1 MSTKNLKENEQLI
14 TTSDTNQE
22 VEQVVKKQNKQLKE
36 KAKELMK
43 QLGVDVIYYTTDGYW
58 FTKNDLANN
67 HAQENKVEIT
77 EFKQ

>member
-1 MSTKNLKENEQLI
+1 
-14 TTSDTNQE
+14 
-22 VEQVVKKQNKQLKE
+22 
-36 KAKELMK
+36 MK